1 MEERRKE
8 ASFAVSVVVVALM
21 LRDDQLS
28 VLLVKRS
35 EEPFRGGW
43 SLPGGFVRR
52 RRGGLQE
59 GLEEAARRGFL
70 EETGIELDA
79 AYVAQLGAYGDPGR
93 DPRGDVV
100 SVAYLAVRPTNSR
113 PTAGGDAASAR
124 WMHVSTVLEAGEGAL
139 AFDHN
144 RILDDAVRRT
154 SELVESTALGVA
166 FCPQWFTVPYLRRV
180 YENLWDLPRDTLDA
194 GNFHHRV
201 MGMAGLIEPV
211 SDGELAMKAEE
222 DRAIERRLGMMPT
235 VDEPGGRGRP
245 PKQFKRGP
253 LIRERGAAAPLERPF
268 TRPQTGQ
275 DDRGDAAEGQAP
287 PRQT

>member
-1 MEERRKE
+1 MQERQTK
-8 ASFAVSVVVVALM
+8 ASFAVSAIVVALM

-43 SLPGGFVRR
+43 CLPGGFVL
-52 RRGGLQE
+52 RGQDQPE
-59 GLEEAARRGFL
+59 ESLEDAARRGFL

-93 DPRGDVV
+93 DPRGNVV
-100 SVAYLAVRPTNSR
+100 SVAYLAVRLTSSR
-113 PTAGGDAASAR
+113 PKPGGDASYAR

-139 AFDHN
+139 AFDHD

-166 FCPQWFTVPYLRRV
+166 FCPEWFTVPYLRRV
-180 YENLWDLPRDTLDA
+180 YENIWDLPRDTLDA

-201 MGMAGLIEPV
+201 MGMNGLLEPV

-235 VDEPGGRGRP
+235 IDESGGRGRP
-245 PKQFKRGP
+245 PRQFKRGS

-268 TRPQTGQ
+268 TRPQVEP
-275 DDRGDAAEGQAP
+275 DNR
-287 PRQT
+287 

>member
-1 MEERRKE
+1 MHDRRMERT
-8 ASFAVSVVVVALM
+8 FAVSAAVVALM

-28 VLLVKRS
+28 VLLIKRK

-52 RRGGLQE
+52 GQEQPPE
-59 GLEEAARRGFL
+59 GLDDAARRGFL

-100 SVAYLAVRPTNSR
+100 TVAYLAVRPTGR
-113 PTAGGDAASAR
+113 RLKAGGDASHAR

-139 AFDHN
+139 AFDHS
-144 RILDDAVRRT
+144 RILADAVQRT
-154 SELVESTALGVA
+154 SELVETTALGVA
-166 FCPQWFTVPYLRRV
+166 FCPDWFTIPHLRRV

-201 MGMAGLIEPV
+201 MGMSGLLEPV

-222 DRAIERRLGMMPT
+222 ERAIERRLGMMPT
-235 VDEPGGRGRP
+235 LEPPSGRGRP
-245 PKQFKRGP
+245 PKVFKRGP
-253 LIRERGAAAPLERPF
+253 LIRERGAAVPLERPF
-268 TRPQTGQ
+268 TRPQAL
-275 DDRGDAAEGQAP
+275 RP
-287 PRQT
+287 PERNDGH

>member
-1 MEERRKE
+1 VQEHQTE
-8 ASFAVSVVVVALM
+8 AGFAVSVAVVALM

-28 VLLVKRS
+28 MLLIKRS
-35 EEPFRGGW
+35 EEPFRGAW

-52 RRGGLQE
+52 GQE
-59 GLEEAARRGFL
+59 QPDESLEGAARRGFL

-93 DPRGDVV
+93 DPRGEVV
-100 SVAYLAVRPTNSR
+100 TVAYLAVRPTSSR
-113 PTAGGDAASAR
+113 PKAGGDASHAR

-139 AFDHN
+139 AFDHD
-144 RILDDAVRRT
+144 RILADGVQRT

-166 FCPQWFTVPYLRRV
+166 FCPPWFTIPHLRRV

-201 MGMAGLIEPV
+201 MGLTGLLEPV

-235 VDEPGGRGRP
+235 LEEAPAGRGRP
-245 PKQFKRGP
+245 PKMFKRGP
-253 LIRERGAAAPLERPF
+253 LIREHGAAVPLERPF
-268 TRPQTGQ
+268 TRPQGEAGA
-275 DDRGDAAEGQAP
+275 R
-287 PRQT
+287 